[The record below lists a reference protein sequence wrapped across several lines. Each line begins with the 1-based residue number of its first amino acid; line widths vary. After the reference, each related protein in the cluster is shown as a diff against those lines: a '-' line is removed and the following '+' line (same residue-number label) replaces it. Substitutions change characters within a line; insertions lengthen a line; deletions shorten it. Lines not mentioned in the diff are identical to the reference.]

1 MIPTLIKNPNAIM
14 QSITGDG
21 VTTVIELQEYEVS
34 TQADD
39 VIIVRKETSDGSFI
53 NDPKVTIHPLVE
65 DPVYNPLQV

>member
-34 TQADD
+34 CKLMMYYSKK
-39 VIIVRKETSDGSFI
+39 R
-53 NDPKVTIHPLVE
+53 N
-65 DPVYNPLQV
+65 